1 MKKTF
6 KKIISLVL
14 VLVML
19 MSVGAMAASAEDSTA
34 ETDNIEEHGSF
45 ISIFVRFALEIF
57 NFFKYIFH
65 DLWLG
70 KPPV

>member
-19 MSVGAMAASAEDSTA
+19 MSVGVMGVAAEDSTA
-34 ETDNIEEHGSF
+34 TDSSDDHGSF
-45 ISIFVRFALEIF
+45 FSLFVRFAMEIF

-65 DLWLG
+65 DVWLG